1 MLLSAG
7 LPKSL
12 WGETMSTSGYL
23 INRCPS
29 TAINLKTPMEMWNGK
44 PPDYS
49 YLKVFGC
56 LAYVH
61 IKQDNLD
68 ARDMKCVFIGYPT
81 GVKGYK
87 LWCLEKG
94 HAKCLI
100 SRDVVFDES
109 TMANLQTY
117 TSQTKAADV
126 KGTTQVEVELLSKTE
141 AHHNNEDHDLQDN
154 NHATEENDPP
164 FEPVQNGY
172 NLVRDRAMRQIKPPD
187 RYGHADMVAYAFTI
201 AEDNEEDT
209 EPSSYKEVLKRKD
222 QTKWEK
228 AMDEKMDSLMK
239 NKTWRLVQK
248 PEDKNV
254 VGCRWIYKKKEGI
267 PGV

>member
-1 MLLSAG
+1 MTVKHTPHQNGLAERMNRTPLERVRCMLLSAG

-100 SRDVVFDES
+100 SR
-109 TMANLQTY
+109 
-117 TSQTKAADV
+117 
-126 KGTTQVEVELLSKTE
+126 
-141 AHHNNEDHDLQDN
+141 
-154 NHATEENDPP
+154 
-164 FEPVQNGY
+164 
-172 NLVRDRAMRQIKPPD
+172 
-187 RYGHADMVAYAFTI
+187 
-201 AEDNEEDT
+201 
-209 EPSSYKEVLKRKD
+209 
-222 QTKWEK
+222 
-228 AMDEKMDSLMK
+228 
-239 NKTWRLVQK
+239 
-248 PEDKNV
+248 
-254 VGCRWIYKKKEGI
+254 
-267 PGV
+267 